1 MEKVGLRVFNSY
13 EGERLEANCAE
24 KAGKVLVFFAHKAYG
39 KTIQLKE
46 GSITD
51 SKTAHCALRVL
62 CAIASIVLFPATLI
76 GMVLVAL
83 SSTHKKAHENAI
95 NAFENKKNASEEAP
109 KEPTPKNED
118 PKVSSISSTTAEAAT
133 QTESESVQPQ
143 TLNTEPH
150 VKQETAHK
158 PVIKQLSPEVVK
170 EITSRPLP
178 PIPTQQAINRQAD
191 VPPPPPPPPF
201 FKPVEKKSSETV
213 TVVMATTQA
222 ASKEQLDDN
231 QEGLVVEVEN
241 KELAEILLSSDLFKR
256 VMDEQDDS
264 DEESDSGWSSAAPSA
279 RNSMQISD
287 TQVAASRRNSVR
299 LSCNLNG
306 LNFEDLKAQLDQIQ
320 EGSLRVTEEDQLE
333 QPLEDVF
340 EQKTEGQQEVAQK
353 TIRVKK
359 QKKRKPGFET
369 VVKGD
374 KFFHELTQQEQDLET
389 KLRMQGIRI
398 ANAGTLTRDQL
409 KQVQKGLLAEAES
422 VRVKKDRRKT
432 SLFTALQ
439 LPTE

>member
-1 MEKVGLRVFNSY
+1 MEKVGSRVFNSY

-24 KAGKVLVFFAHKAYG
+24 KTGKVLVFFAHKAFG
-39 KTIQLKE
+39 KTIQIKE

-76 GMVLVAL
+76 GMLLIAL
-83 SSTHKKAHENAI
+83 SSTHKKMHENAI
-95 NAFENKKNASEEAP
+95 NAFANKNTEEASKEPNLENK
-109 KEPTPKNED
+109 D
-118 PKVSSISSTTAEAAT
+118 PKVSVISSPAEAAV

-143 TLNTEPH
+143 TLNTESL

-178 PIPTQQAINRQAD
+178 PIPTQQDTNRQAD
-191 VPPPPPPPPF
+191 VPLPPPPPPF
-201 FKPVEKKSSETV
+201 FKLLGKQSSEIV
-213 TVVMATTQA
+213 TVVMATTQVA
-222 ASKEQLDDN
+222 NKEQPDDN
-231 QEGLVVEVEN
+231 QEGLVVEIEN
-241 KELAEILLSSDLFKR
+241 KELADILLSSDLFKR

-279 RNSMQISD
+279 RNSVQLSD
-287 TQVAASRRNSVR
+287 GQVTSSRRSSVR
-299 LSCNLNG
+299 LSCNLSG

-320 EGSLRVTEEDQLE
+320 EGSLRVTEEVQPE
-333 QPLEDVF
+333 QPLEDVV
-340 EQKTEGQQEVAQK
+340 EQKTEGEQEAAQK

-359 QKKRKPGFET
+359 QKKKKKPGFET

-374 KFFHELTQQEQDLET
+374 KFFHALTQQEQDLEI